1 MLTSD
6 DPMTTSDDLYNA
18 KSFGEFWEHYQLLH
32 SAPRT
37 RATHAVAT
45 ATALAMFALAVKR
58 RSALLALFAPVV
70 DYAIAQTSHRRQG
83 VKTRPFRK
91 PLWHA
96 RAEWRLFRATLRDA
110 EHGLYNR
117 M

>member
-1 MLTSD
+1 
-6 DPMTTSDDLYNA
+6 MTTSDSLYDANN
-18 KSFGEFWEHYQLLH
+18 FGEFWERYQELH

-37 RATHAVAT
+37 RAMHALGT
-45 ATALAMFALAVKR
+45 ATALGMFALAVKR
-58 RSALLALFAPVV
+58 RSPLLALLAPVV
-70 DYAIAQTSHRRQG
+70 DYAIAQTSHRRDG
-83 VKTRPFRK
+83 VKTTPMRK

-110 EHGLYNR
+110 EDRWYQR